1 MAQAITMPQFGQT
14 VEECTIVEWR
24 KKEGDKVVKG
34 DILFEIETD
43 KAVLEVESFFE
54 GTLLKILVPEGET
67 VSVQTVV
74 GFIGEPGEAI
84 PEVEA
89 PAPKALAEPA
99 PAPETPSRAPS
110 VAPAV
115 PAREAPAAPPL
126 PEKPTRFAISP
137 RAAKLAREKVI
148 DPTRIRGTGPQGR
161 VVERDVI
168 ACLEERGYDRLR
180 ITPAAKALASKEELD
195 LLSIEATGDGGKIV
209 VADVKRA
216 VAEKPKPM
224 SKIRRV
230 IAQRLTGSFTTTP
243 HFFTTVSVDLTD
255 LLAFRAECKKRGT
268 SYTVTDFILKAA
280 VLALEEFPPVN
291 SSTDGKSVSWHSHV
305 HLGLAVALDKG
316 LVVPAIRCAE
326 DLTLAQLHEE
336 AVRLT
341 EKARAGTLRPEEM
354 TGSTFT
360 VSNMGMMDVE
370 NFTAIINPGE
380 SAVLAISSAVKTPV
394 VRDDAVV
401 VRTMMKMTLSSDH
414 RIIDGITAARFINA
428 IKNKLE
434 DIKLWKST
442 I

>member
-24 KKEGDKVVKG
+24 KKEGDKVAKG

-43 KAVLEVESFFE
+43 KAVLEVESFFD
-54 GTLLKILVPEGET
+54 GTLLKIIVPEGET

-89 PAPKALAEPA
+89 PTPKAAAEPTPAAEAPSEPA
-99 PAPETPSRAPS
+99 PVATPARPKASPATPSAPQE
-110 VAPAV
+110 P
-115 PAREAPAAPPL
+115 
-126 PEKPTRFAISP
+126 KRFRISP

-148 DPTRIRGTGPQGR
+148 DPTRIKGTGPEGR
-161 VVERDVI
+161 VVEQDVI
-168 ACLEERGYDRLR
+168 AYLEERGYDRLR
-180 ITPAAKALASKEELD
+180 VTPTARELASKEELD
-195 LLSIEATGDGGKIV
+195 LLSIHGTGDGGKIV
-209 VADVKRA
+209 VADVNLA
-216 VAEKPKPM
+216 AAEKPKPM

-230 IAQRLTGSFTTTP
+230 IAQRLTDSFTTTP

-255 LLAFRAECKKRGT
+255 LLALRAECKAQGMG
-268 SYTVTDFILKAA
+268 YTVTDFIMKAV
-280 VLALEEFPPVN
+280 VLALKEVPAVN
-291 SSTDGKSVSWHSHV
+291 SSTDGKSVRWHAHV
-305 HLGLAVALDKG
+305 HLGLAVALDRG

-326 DLTLAQLHEE
+326 ELTLAQLHEE
-336 AVRLT
+336 AGQLT
-341 EKARAGTLRPEEM
+341 EKARAGKLLPEEM

-380 SAVLAISSAVKTPV
+380 SAVLAISSAIKTPV
-394 VRDDAVV
+394 VRDDDVV

-414 RIIDGITAARFINA
+414 RIIDGTTAARFVNA
-428 IKNKLE
+428 VKAKLE
-434 DIKLWKST
+434 DTESWKST